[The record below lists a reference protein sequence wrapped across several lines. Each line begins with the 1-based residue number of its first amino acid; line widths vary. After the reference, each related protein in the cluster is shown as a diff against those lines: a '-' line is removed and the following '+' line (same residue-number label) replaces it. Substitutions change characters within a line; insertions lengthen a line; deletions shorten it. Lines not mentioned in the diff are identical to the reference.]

1 MPGRSLHLEVK
12 PNLIKHIWHIMK
24 KILIT
29 GGFGKIAKHF
39 VQNFDYKYQITAAD
53 IRINHGTFTDKVQ
66 IEEADLMDFSVCSK
80 LCREID
86 TVIHLAGIVDP
97 FSESDKILEN
107 NIKMTQNIFKAAIKA
122 KCQRV
127 IFASSA
133 QTIESYPPDVQVNKN
148 MPVRPK
154 NVYGVSKCF
163 GEALAAYHAYNNGI
177 SAICLRIGA
186 YEFPKDFTEMNA
198 RDLSAFLH
206 PDDFNQLLI
215 GCIETENI
223 KYEILNAISDNRY
236 KRLDITE
243 TREKVGYRPKAD
255 AFALFRL
262 KKE

>member
-1 MPGRSLHLEVK
+1 MR
-12 PNLIKHIWHIMK
+12 

-39 VQNFDYKYQITAAD
+39 VQNFNKKYEITVAD
-53 IRINHGTFTDKVQ
+53 IVTNKEIFTKNVRIEK
-66 IEEADLMDFSVCSK
+66 ADLMDFSVCIK
-80 LCREID
+80 LCEGID
-86 TVIHLAGIVDP
+86 TIIHLGGIVDP
-97 FSESDKILEN
+97 ISESDEILET
-107 NIKMTQNIFKAAIKA
+107 NIKTTQNIFKAALKE
-122 KCQRV
+122 KCKRL

-133 QTIESYPPDVQVNKN
+133 QTIESYPTDIQVNKN
-148 MPVRPK
+148 MLVKPK
-154 NVYGVSKCF
+154 NIYGVSKCF
-163 GEALAAYHAYNNGI
+163 GEALAAYHAHNNAI

-223 KYEILNAISDNRY
+223 QYEVLNAISDNRY

-243 TREKVGYRPKAD
+243 SKEKVGYKPKAD
-255 AFALFRL
+255 AFELFKL
-262 KKE
+262 KKD

>member
-1 MPGRSLHLEVK
+1 M
-12 PNLIKHIWHIMK
+12 IK

-39 VQNFDYKYQITAAD
+39 VQNFEHKYKITVAD
-53 IRINHGTFTDKVQ
+53 IVTSNGIFTDKVQ
-66 IEEADLMDFSVCSK
+66 IEKADLMDFSVCLK
-80 LCREID
+80 LCKEVDI
-86 TVIHLAGIVDP
+86 VIHLAGIVDP
-97 FSESDKILEN
+97 ISESDEILET
-107 NIKMTQNIFKAAIKA
+107 NIKITQNIFKAAVKA
-122 KCQRV
+122 KCKKL

-133 QTIESYPPDVQVNKN
+133 QTIESYPTDIQVNKN
-148 MPVRPK
+148 MLVKPK
-154 NVYGVSKCF
+154 NIYGVSKCF

-223 KYEILNAISDNRY
+223 QYEVLNAISDNRY

-243 TREKVGYRPKAD
+243 SKEKVGYQPKAD
-255 AFALFRL
+255 AFELFKL
-262 KKE
+262 IKE

>member
-1 MPGRSLHLEVK
+1 
-12 PNLIKHIWHIMK
+12 MK

-39 VQNFDYKYQITAAD
+39 VQNFNDKYDITVAD
-53 IRINHGTFTDKVQ
+53 IVTNNETFTDNVRIKK
-66 IEEADLMDFSVCSK
+66 ADLMEYSICSK
-80 LCREID
+80 LCEGIN

-97 FSESDKILEN
+97 ISDSDEILET
-107 NIKMTQNIFKAAIKA
+107 NIKTTQNIFKAAVKA
-122 KCQRV
+122 KCKKL

-133 QTIESYPPDVQVNKN
+133 QTIESYPTNIQVNKN
-148 MPVRPK
+148 MLVKAK
-154 NVYGVSKCF
+154 NIYGVSKCF
-163 GEALAAYHAYNNGI
+163 GEALAGYYSHSSDI

-215 GCIETENI
+215 GCIETNDI
-223 KYEILNAISDNRY
+223 KYEVLNAISDNRF

-243 TREKVGYRPKAD
+243 SKEKVGYRPKAD
-255 AFALFRL
+255 AFKLFKL
-262 KKE
+262 AKE

>member
-1 MPGRSLHLEVK
+1 
-12 PNLIKHIWHIMK
+12 MK

-39 VQNFDYKYQITAAD
+39 VHNFSNKYEITVAD
-53 IRINHGTFTDKVQ
+53 IVTDSSTFSNNVRIEK
-66 IEEADLMDFSVCSK
+66 ADLMDFSICSK
-80 LCREID
+80 LCVGID

-97 FSESDKILEN
+97 ISESDEILET
-107 NIKMTQNIFKAAIKA
+107 NIKTTKNIFKAAVKA
-122 KCQRV
+122 KCKRL

-133 QTIESYPPDVQVNKN
+133 QTIESYPTDIQVNKN
-148 MPVRPK
+148 MLVKPK
-154 NVYGVSKCF
+154 NIYGVSKCF

-223 KYEILNAISDNRY
+223 KYEVLNAISDNRY

-243 TREKVGYRPKAD
+243 SKEKVGYRPKAD
-255 AFALFRL
+255 AFTLFKL
-262 KKE
+262 AAE

>member
-1 MPGRSLHLEVK
+1 
-12 PNLIKHIWHIMK
+12 MK

-29 GGFGKIAKHF
+29 GGFGKIGKYFA
-39 VQNFDYKYQITAAD
+39 QNFNHKYEITIAD
-53 IRINHGTFTDKVQ
+53 IATNKETFTDNIQ
-66 IEEADLMDFSVCSK
+66 IEKANLLDFTVCSK
-80 LCREID
+80 LCEGID

-97 FSESDKILEN
+97 ISESDEILET
-107 NIKMTQNIFKAAIKA
+107 NIKTTQNIFKAAVKA
-122 KCQRV
+122 GCKRL

-133 QTIESYPPDVQVNKN
+133 QTIESYPTDVQVNKN
-148 MPVRPK
+148 MLVKPK
-154 NVYGVSKCF
+154 NIYGVSKCF

-186 YEFPKDFTEMNA
+186 YEFPKDFIEMNA

-223 KYEILNAISDNRY
+223 EYEVLNAISNNRY

-243 TREKVGYRPKAD
+243 SKEKVGYRPKAD
-255 AFALFRL
+255 AFELFKL
-262 KKE
+262 IKE

>member
-1 MPGRSLHLEVK
+1 
-12 PNLIKHIWHIMK
+12 MK

-29 GGFGKIAKHF
+29 GGFGKIGRYF
-39 VQNFDYKYQITAAD
+39 VQNFEHKYKITVAD
-53 IRINHGTFTDKVQ
+53 IATPRGVFSDKVC
-66 IEEADLMDFSVCSK
+66 IEKADLMDVSICLK
-80 LCREID
+80 LCEGID

-97 FSESDKILEN
+97 ISESDEILET
-107 NIKMTQNIFKAAIKA
+107 NIKTTQNIFKAAVKA
-122 KCQRV
+122 KCKRL

-133 QTIESYPPDVQVNKN
+133 QTIESYPTDIQVNKN
-148 MPVRPK
+148 MLVKPK
-154 NVYGVSKCF
+154 NMYGVSKCF
-163 GEALAAYHAYNNGI
+163 GEALAAYHAHNNGI

-215 GCIETENI
+215 GCIETEKI
-223 KYEILNAISDNRY
+223 HYKVLNAISDNRY

-243 TREKVGYRPKAD
+243 SKEKVGYQPKAD
-255 AFALFRL
+255 AFKLFKL

>member
-1 MPGRSLHLEVK
+1 
-12 PNLIKHIWHIMK
+12 MK

-29 GGFGKIAKHF
+29 GGFGKIGRHF
-39 VQNFDYKYQITAAD
+39 VQNFADKYEITVAD
-53 IRINHGTFTDKVQ
+53 IVTDNKTFTDKVRVVN
-66 IEEADLMDFSVCSK
+66 ADLMNFSACSK
-80 LCREID
+80 LCVGID
-86 TVIHLAGIVDP
+86 IVIHLAGIVDP
-97 FSESDKILEN
+97 ISESDEILETN
-107 NIKMTQNIFKAAIKA
+107 MKTIQNIFKAAVEA
-122 KCQRV
+122 KCEKL

-133 QTIESYPPDVQVNKN
+133 QTIESYPADIQVNKN
-148 MPVRPK
+148 MPVKPK
-154 NVYGVSKCF
+154 NFYGVSKCF

-223 KYEILNAISDNRY
+223 QYEVLNAISNNRY

-243 TREKVGYRPKAD
+243 TREKVGYNPQAD
-255 AFALFRL
+255 AFTLF
-262 KKE
+262 KYSPE